1 MTILPAP
8 PPDWKR
14 PAIPARVKLQVLL
27 NQDGRCKATGER
39 LGLIDNVEFDH
50 RPALWERRFDTET
63 GDTIPPANDPAGI
76 EAIAKA
82 PHKHRTKVDAGRRA
96 KVNRITG
103 KKAARFSGP
112 ARGIDVGAEPTREAR
127 EPRKTIQSRGFDK
140 SRRKKMDGTVEVRT

>member
-63 GDTIPPANDPAGI
+63 GDTIPPANDAASI
-76 EAIAKA
+76 EAIAID

-103 KKAARFSGP
+103 KKSARFAGP
-112 ARGIDVGAEPTREAR
+112 ARGISVGTETVSEPKK
-127 EPRKTIQSRGFDK
+127 PGKMIQSRGFDK
-140 SRRKKMDGTVEVRT
+140 TRRKKMDGTVEVTA